1 MNNGVMNYETFKQQ
15 VEEQIKNYIQD
26 IEGNVIIRKVFK
38 NNRELDSITILN
50 VDSSIAPT
58 LYIDDMYEAY
68 LVSQNFDDVMRCF
81 ADAYLKHL
89 NNVPDIEPKIG
100 TKEFIKDHVIMYLVN
115 ADHNKKL
122 LESAPYIRYLDLAIM
137 FRVVV
142 ERNNESVS
150 SYILKNEIANS
161 IGATV
166 QEIFKWA
173 NENTFKMFNPKCNSM
188 LDAIKETIPEEIL
201 AEMEELEELENND
214 ANMYVATVESGVNG
228 AVVMTNKAFLKEFA
242 DKIDDDFYILPSSV
256 HEILL
261 IPSSNCNDA
270 SELKTMVKDVNSTV
284 LADEEFLSNSVY
296 MYKRS
301 LDNIVICS
309 ADE

>member
-1 MNNGVMNYETFKQQ
+1 MFQT
-15 VEEQIKNYIQD
+15 
-26 IEGNVIIRKVFK
+26 
-38 NNRELDSITILN
+38 LN
-50 VDSSIAPT
+50 
-58 LYIDDMYEAY
+58 
-68 LVSQNFDDVMRCF
+68 Q
-81 ADAYLKHL
+81 
-89 NNVPDIEPKIG
+89 KIG

-142 ERNNESVS
+142 ERNNESVG

-166 QEIFKWA
+166 LEIFKWA
-173 NENTFKMFNPKCNSM
+173 NENTFKMFKPKCNSM

-261 IPSSNCNDA
+261 IPSSNGNDA
-270 SELKTMVKDVNSTV
+270 SELNTMVKDVNSTV
-284 LADEEFLSNSVY
+284 LSDKEFLSNSVY